1 MANSLLVGLVRR
13 SRVAFAAAHH
23 PAYANFLRKRLQD
36 EEGEGKVLAEGGG
49 ADSDGEFSVSA
60 TSESAFTT
68 TDETGGSGGDKGI
81 VEGLEGDNG
90 AENGDEQ
97 DLMEATFKE
106 VGQLED
112 CLGRWR
118 KARLGGV
125 KDRPPNLGRVRSAPI
140 GSIELKRIEDELDA
154 RRAR

>member
-1 MANSLLVGLVRR
+1 MPNSSLVGLVRR

-36 EEGEGKVLAEGGG
+36 EEGEGEAMAQGGG
-49 ADSDGEFSVSA
+49 AATRGDVDSSKARG
-60 TSESAFTT
+60 TT
-68 TDETGGSGGDKGI
+68 ADSGGDEGV
-81 VEGLEGDNG
+81 VEELEGDSD

-97 DLMEATFKE
+97 GLMEATLKE

-112 CLGRWR
+112 SLGRWR

-125 KDRPPNLGRVRSAPI
+125 KDRPPNLGRLRSAPI
-140 GSIELKRIEDELDA
+140 GSIELERIEKELDL